1 MLYFAGSNEKVNRG
15 NLSVSQA
22 ILDIAEICAQHG
34 VQDLILSPGSR
45 NAPLT
50 LAFNRHPQIEV
61 KLVSD
66 ERSAGYIALGVAQS
80 RKQPV
85 ILLCTSGTAALN
97 YGPAIAEAYYQ
108 KVPLLVITAD
118 RPPEWIDQNDGQ
130 SIRQRNWFQNHVKQS
145 FELPVS
151 LEHRDEIWQVHR
163 TINQA
168 IITCVSTEAGPVHV
182 NAPFREPFYPKSDQ
196 KWEYNTRVPVV
207 NTFEY
212 QPKFDSDDWET
223 IKEIWCKT
231 EKILVVAGQQPKSE
245 ALRLALETL
254 QKQTKGPVIGDA
266 TSNLTLVNGVIKH
279 FELILGQDDALLESL
294 KPDVLV
300 TFGGAHIAKNIKQFF
315 RKHSPAE
322 HWHIQDSGYP
332 PDTFRS
338 LSHVIPMNPTAFLS
352 KITAMHPE
360 PNRATW
366 YQIWQHQ
373 ELTVSQWLSE
383 FLKRL
388 EFNELTAVKQVL
400 DSCPEVH
407 LHLSNSSP
415 VRWVDL
421 IGSNSKILELSSNRG
436 TSGIDGCSSTALGH
450 ALVNH
455 KMNLLITGDMAFF
468 YDRNAF
474 WHQYK
479 VPNLKIVVLN
489 NHGGGIFRLIDGPK
503 EQPEL
508 EQLFVS
514 QQPLSAANTCKD
526 FNIKYLHCSGKKD
539 LKAKLNALFEPND
552 HVSLLEIEFSNN
564 LTEIYQE
571 LKASLRKNHV

>member
-1 MLYFAGSNEKVNRG
+1 
-15 NLSVSQA
+15 LSVSQA
-22 ILDIAEICAQHG
+22 ILDIAEICAQQG
-34 VQDLILSPGSR
+34 VHDLILSPGSR
-45 NAPLT
+45 NAPLA
-50 LAFNRHPQIEV
+50 LAFSRHPQIEV
-61 KLVSD
+61 KLVGD
-66 ERSAGYIALGVAQS
+66 ERSAGYIAFGMAQS
-80 RKQPV
+80 LKKPV

-130 SIRQRNWFQNHVKQS
+130 SIRQRNLFRNHVKQS

-151 LEHRDEIWQVHR
+151 LEHRDEVWHVHR

-168 IITCVSTEAGPVHV
+168 IITCVSSQAGPVHI
-182 NAPFREPFYPKSDQ
+182 NAPFREPFYPKSGQ

-207 NTFEY
+207 DSFEN
-212 QPKFDSDDWET
+212 QPNLVSDDWET
-223 IKEIWCKT
+223 LKEIWLNT
-231 EKILVVAGQQPKSE
+231 ERILVVAGQYPPSE
-245 ALRLALETL
+245 ALTSVLETL
-254 QKQTKGPVIGDA
+254 QKQARVPVIGDA
-266 TSNLTLVNGVIKH
+266 TSNLHLVNGVIKH
-279 FELILGQDDALLESL
+279 IELILGQDDALLESL

-300 TFGGAHIAKNIKQFF
+300 TFGGAYIAKNIKQFF
-315 RKHSPAE
+315 RKYSPAQ

-338 LSHVIPMNPTAFLS
+338 LSRVIPMNPTAFLS
-352 KITAMHPE
+352 KITAMDPE
-360 PNRATW
+360 PNRAKW
-366 YQIWQHQ
+366 YQTWQHQ
-373 ELTVSQWLSE
+373 EVTVSQWLSE
-383 FLKRL
+383 FLKRH
-388 EFNELTAVKQVL
+388 EFNELTAVQQVL
-400 DSCPEVH
+400 DLCPEVH

-421 IGSNSKILELSSNRG
+421 IGSNSRILELSSNRG

-474 WHQYK
+474 WHQNK

-489 NHGGGIFRLIDGPK
+489 NHGGGIFRLIEGPK

-508 EQLFVS
+508 EELFVT

-526 FNIKYLHCSGKKD
+526 FNIKYLRCSGKKD
-539 LKAKLNALFEPND
+539 LKVKLNALFEPND
-552 HVSLLEIEFSNN
+552 HISLLEIEFTNN